1 MGPRVSGKSSLT
13 AKLAEK
19 YGIAIINPK
28 QLIKEALDLARP
40 PVEEDTKKGAK
51 KDTKKVEEITP

>member
-1 MGPRVSGKSSLT
+1 MPLKISFMGPRVSGKSSLT

-28 QLIKEALDLARP
+28 
-40 PVEEDTKKGAK
+40 
-51 KDTKKVEEITP
+51 